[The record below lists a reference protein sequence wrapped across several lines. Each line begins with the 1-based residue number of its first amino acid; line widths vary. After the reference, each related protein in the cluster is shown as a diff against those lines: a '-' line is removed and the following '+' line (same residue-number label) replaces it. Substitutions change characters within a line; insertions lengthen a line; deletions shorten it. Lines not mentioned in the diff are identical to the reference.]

1 MERSVNRFKKL
12 LPSIRLCV
20 LRNLPKLALAELL
33 TALIS
38 AFAFFIFIAP
48 FNINPSIQFTFQT
61 MAPLFIS
68 LLLSLVISYLL
79 QYGYFVLTDLL
90 YTGRYAVIGHL
101 FTGFRD
107 FKRGVQTALFFML
120 TYIFALFSASALGW
134 AASTFFFGSLHP
146 DILLAVMII
155 CSFLILA
162 VLYLRWG
169 FVWFVL
175 YDDPSL
181 SVRQA
186 LRKSA
191 LLTKKKRIA
200 FVLFCVQS
208 GGLYLLCAVLVL
220 IFSLAQIFFD
230 FLAVSLFFDAF
241 IRMLYMLCLYMAL
254 IRLSIAFAAVYE
266 AERERDA
273 ASLPENT

>member
-1 MERSVNRFKKL
+1 MNPFKKL
-12 LPSIRLCV
+12 LPAVRLCA

-48 FNINPSIQFTFQT
+48 FNINQSIQLSFQT
-61 MAPLFIS
+61 VAPLFIS

-79 QYGYFVLTDLL
+79 QYGCLVLADLL

-107 FKRGVQTALFFML
+107 FKRGVRTALFFML

-134 AASTFFFGSLHP
+134 AVSTFFSDSLHL
-146 DILLAVMII
+146 DLLLAVTII
-155 CSFLILA
+155 CVFLTLA

-169 FVWFVL
+169 FVWFFL

-181 SVRQA
+181 PVRQA
-186 LRKSA
+186 LHKSA
-191 LLTKKKRIA
+191 LVTKKKRIA

-208 GGLYLLCAVLVL
+208 GGLYLLCAALVL
-220 IFSLAQIFFD
+220 IFLLAQSLFD
-230 FLAVSLFFDAF
+230 FSAISSPLDAF
-241 IRMLYMLCLYMAL
+241 LRMLYMLCLYMTL
-254 IRLSIAFAAVYE
+254 IRLRIAFAAVYE
-266 AERERDA
+266 AERQKDA

>member
-1 MERSVNRFKKL
+1 MNPFKKL
-12 LPSIRLCV
+12 LPAVRLCA

-48 FNINPSIQFTFQT
+48 FNINQSIQLSFQT
-61 MAPLFIS
+61 VAPFFIS

-79 QYGYFVLTDLL
+79 QYGCFVLADLL

-107 FKRGVQTALFFML
+107 FKRGVRTALFFML

-134 AASTFFFGSLHP
+134 AASTFFPGSFRLNM
-146 DILLAVMII
+146 LLAVTII
-155 CSFLILA
+155 CVFLTLA
-162 VLYLRWG
+162 VLYVRWG
-169 FVWFVL
+169 FVWFFL

-181 SVRQA
+181 PVRQA
-186 LRKSA
+186 LHKSA
-191 LLTKKKRIA
+191 LVTKKKRIA
-200 FVLFCVQS
+200 FVLFCLQS
-208 GGLYLLCAVLVL
+208 GGLYLLCAALVL
-220 IFSLAQIFFD
+220 IFLLAQSLFD
-230 FLAVSLFFDAF
+230 FSVISSPLDAF
-241 IRMLYMLCLYMAL
+241 LRMLYMLCLYMAL
-254 IRLSIAFAAVYE
+254 IRLRIAFAAVYE
-266 AERERDA
+266 AEREKDA

>member
-1 MERSVNRFKKL
+1 MNPFKKL
-12 LPSIRLCV
+12 LPAVRLCA

-48 FNINPSIQFTFQT
+48 FNINQSIQLSFQT
-61 MAPLFIS
+61 VAPFFIS

-79 QYGYFVLTDLL
+79 QYGCFVLADLL

-107 FKRGVQTALFFML
+107 FKRGVRTALFFML

-134 AASTFFFGSLHP
+134 AASTFFPGSFRLNM
-146 DILLAVMII
+146 LLAVTII
-155 CSFLILA
+155 CVFLTLA

-169 FVWFVL
+169 FVWFFL

-181 SVRQA
+181 PVRQA
-186 LRKSA
+186 LHKSA
-191 LLTKKKRIA
+191 LVTKKKRIA

-208 GGLYLLCAVLVL
+208 GGLYLLCAALVL
-220 IFSLAQIFFD
+220 IFLLAQSLFD
-230 FLAVSLFFDAF
+230 FSAISSPPDAF
-241 IRMLYMLCLYMAL
+241 LRMLYMLCLYMAL
-254 IRLSIAFAAVYE
+254 IRLRIAFAAVYE
-266 AERERDA
+266 AEREKDA

>member
-1 MERSVNRFKKL
+1 MNPFKKL
-12 LPSIRLCV
+12 LPAVRLCA

-48 FNINPSIQFTFQT
+48 FNINQSIQLSFQT
-61 MAPLFIS
+61 VAPFFIS

-79 QYGYFVLTDLL
+79 QYGCFVLADLL

-107 FKRGVQTALFFML
+107 FKRGVRTALFFML

-134 AASTFFFGSLHP
+134 AASTFFPGSFRLNM
-146 DILLAVMII
+146 LLAVTII
-155 CSFLILA
+155 CVFLTLA

-169 FVWFVL
+169 FVWFFL

-181 SVRQA
+181 PVRQA
-186 LRKSA
+186 LHKSA
-191 LLTKKKRIA
+191 LVTKKKRIA
-200 FVLFCVQS
+200 FVLFCLQS
-208 GGLYLLCAVLVL
+208 GGLYLLCAALVL
-220 IFSLAQIFFD
+220 IFLLAQSLFD
-230 FLAVSLFFDAF
+230 FSAISSPLDAF
-241 IRMLYMLCLYMAL
+241 LRMLYMLCLYMAL
-254 IRLSIAFAAVYE
+254 IRLRIAFAAVYE
-266 AERERDA
+266 AEREKDA

>member
-1 MERSVNRFKKL
+1 MNPFKKL
-12 LPSIRLCV
+12 LPAVRLCA

-48 FNINPSIQFTFQT
+48 FNINQSIQLSFQT
-61 MAPLFIS
+61 VAPFFIS

-79 QYGYFVLTDLL
+79 QYGCFVLADLL

-107 FKRGVQTALFFML
+107 FKRGVRTALFFML

-134 AASTFFFGSLHP
+134 AASTFFPGSFRLNM
-146 DILLAVMII
+146 LLAVTII
-155 CSFLILA
+155 CVFLTLA

-169 FVWFVL
+169 FVWFFL

-181 SVRQA
+181 PVRQA
-186 LRKSA
+186 LHKSA
-191 LLTKKKRIA
+191 LVTKKKRIA
-200 FVLFCVQS
+200 FVLFCLQS
-208 GGLYLLCAVLVL
+208 GGLYLLCAALVL
-220 IFSLAQIFFD
+220 IFLLAQSLFD
-230 FLAVSLFFDAF
+230 FSTISSPLDAF
-241 IRMLYMLCLYMAL
+241 LRMLYMLCLYMAL
-254 IRLSIAFAAVYE
+254 IRLRIAFAAVYE
-266 AERERDA
+266 AEREKDA

>member
-1 MERSVNRFKKL
+1 MNPFKKL
-12 LPSIRLCV
+12 LPAVRLCA

-48 FNINPSIQFTFQT
+48 FNINQSIQLSFQT
-61 MAPLFIS
+61 VAPLFIS

-79 QYGYFVLTDLL
+79 QYGCLVLADLL

-107 FKRGVQTALFFML
+107 FKRGVRTALFFML

-134 AASTFFFGSLHP
+134 AASTFFPGSFRLNV
-146 DILLAVMII
+146 LLAVTII
-155 CSFLILA
+155 CVFLTLA

-169 FVWFVL
+169 FVWFFL

-181 SVRQA
+181 PVRQA
-186 LRKSA
+186 LHKSA
-191 LLTKKKRIA
+191 LVTKKKRIA

-208 GGLYLLCAVLVL
+208 GGLYLLCAALVL
-220 IFSLAQIFFD
+220 IFLLAQSLFD
-230 FLAVSLFFDAF
+230 FSAISSPLDAF
-241 IRMLYMLCLYMAL
+241 LRMLYMLCLYMTL
-254 IRLSIAFAAVYE
+254 IRLRIAFAAVYE
-266 AERERDA
+266 AERQKDA

>member
-1 MERSVNRFKKL
+1 MNPFKKL
-12 LPSIRLCV
+12 LPAVRLCA

-48 FNINPSIQFTFQT
+48 FNINQSIQLSFQT
-61 MAPLFIS
+61 VAPFFIS

-79 QYGYFVLTDLL
+79 QYGCFVLADLL

-107 FKRGVQTALFFML
+107 FKRGVRTALFFML

-134 AASTFFFGSLHP
+134 AASTFFPGSFRLNM
-146 DILLAVMII
+146 LLAVTII
-155 CSFLILA
+155 CVFLTLA
-162 VLYLRWG
+162 VLYVRWG
-169 FVWFVL
+169 FVWFFL

-181 SVRQA
+181 PLRQA
-186 LRKSA
+186 LHKSA
-191 LLTKKKRIA
+191 LVTKKKRIA
-200 FVLFCVQS
+200 FVLFCLQS
-208 GGLYLLCAVLVL
+208 GGLYLLCAALVL
-220 IFSLAQIFFD
+220 IFLLAQSLFD
-230 FLAVSLFFDAF
+230 FSVISSPLDAF
-241 IRMLYMLCLYMAL
+241 LRMLYMLCLYMAL
-254 IRLSIAFAAVYE
+254 IRLRIAFAAVYE
-266 AERERDA
+266 AEREKDA

>member
-1 MERSVNRFKKL
+1 VNPFKKL
-12 LPSIRLCV
+12 LPAVRLCA

-48 FNINPSIQFTFQT
+48 FNINQSIQLSFQT
-61 MAPLFIS
+61 VAPFFIS

-79 QYGYFVLTDLL
+79 QYGCFVLADLL

-120 TYIFALFSASALGW
+120 TYICALFSASALGW
-134 AASTFFFGSLHP
+134 AASTFFFGSLRP
-146 DILLAVMII
+146 DLLLAVMVVF
-155 CSFLILA
+155 SFLTLA
-162 VLYLRWG
+162 VLYVRWG
-169 FVWFVL
+169 FVWFFL

-181 SVRQA
+181 SVRRA
-186 LRKSA
+186 LGKSA
-191 LLTKKKRIA
+191 LVTKKKRTA

-208 GGLYLLCAVLVL
+208 GGLYLLCAALVL
-220 IFSLAQIFFD
+220 IFSIAQIFFD
-230 FLAVSLFFDAF
+230 FLTLPLFFDAF
-241 IRMLYMLCLYMAL
+241 IRMLYMLCLYMTL
-254 IRLSIAFAAVYE
+254 IRLRIAFAAVYE
-266 AERERDA
+266 AERQKDA

>member
-1 MERSVNRFKKL
+1 MNPFKKL
-12 LPSIRLCV
+12 LPAVRLCA

-48 FNINPSIQFTFQT
+48 FNINQSIQLTFQT
-61 MAPLFIS
+61 VAPFFIS

-79 QYGYFVLTDLL
+79 QYGCFVLVDLL

-107 FKRGVQTALFFML
+107 FKRGVRTALFFML
-120 TYIFALFSASALGW
+120 TYIFALLSASALGW
-134 AASTFFFGSLHP
+134 AASTFFPGSFRLNV
-146 DILLAVMII
+146 LLAVTII
-155 CSFLILA
+155 CVFLTLA

-169 FVWFVL
+169 FVWFFL

-181 SVRQA
+181 SVRRA
-186 LRKSA
+186 LGKSA
-191 LLTKKKRIA
+191 LVTKKKRIA

-208 GGLYLLCAVLVL
+208 GGPYLLCAALVL
-220 IFSLAQIFFD
+220 IFLLAQSLFD
-230 FLAVSLFFDAF
+230 FSAISSLLDAF
-241 IRMLYMLCLYMAL
+241 LRMLYMLCLYMTL
-254 IRLSIAFAAVYE
+254 IRLRIAFAAVYE
-266 AERERDA
+266 AERQKDA

>member
-1 MERSVNRFKKL
+1 MNPFKKL
-12 LPSIRLCV
+12 LPAVRLCA

-48 FNINPSIQFTFQT
+48 FNINQSIQLSFQT
-61 MAPLFIS
+61 VAPFFIS

-79 QYGYFVLTDLL
+79 QYGCFVLADLL

-107 FKRGVQTALFFML
+107 FKRGVRTALFFML

-134 AASTFFFGSLHP
+134 ASSTFFPGSFRLNM
-146 DILLAVMII
+146 LLAVTII
-155 CSFLILA
+155 CVFLTLA
-162 VLYLRWG
+162 VLYVRWG
-169 FVWFVL
+169 FVWFFL

-186 LRKSA
+186 LHKSA
-191 LLTKKKRIA
+191 LVTKKKRIA
-200 FVLFCVQS
+200 FVLFCLQS
-208 GGLYLLCAVLVL
+208 GGLYLLCAALVL
-220 IFSLAQIFFD
+220 IFLLAQSLFD
-230 FLAVSLFFDAF
+230 FSVISSPLDAF
-241 IRMLYMLCLYMAL
+241 LRMLYMLCLYMAL
-254 IRLSIAFAAVYE
+254 IRLRIAFAAVYE
-266 AERERDA
+266 AEREKDA

>member
-1 MERSVNRFKKL
+1 MNPFKKL
-12 LPSIRLCV
+12 LPAVRLCA

-48 FNINPSIQFTFQT
+48 FNINSSIQLSFQT
-61 MAPLFIS
+61 VAPLFIS

-79 QYGYFVLTDLL
+79 QDGCLVLAGLL

-107 FKRGVQTALFFML
+107 FKRGVRTALFFML
-120 TYIFALFSASALGW
+120 TYIFALLSASALGW
-134 AASTFFFGSLHP
+134 AASNFFPGSFRLNV
-146 DILLAVMII
+146 LLAVTII
-155 CSFLILA
+155 CVFLTLA
-162 VLYLRWG
+162 VLYVRWG
-169 FVWFVL
+169 FVWFFL

-181 SVRQA
+181 SVRRA
-186 LRKSA
+186 LGKSA
-191 LLTKKKRIA
+191 LVTKKKRIA

-208 GGLYLLCAVLVL
+208 GGLYLLCAALVL
-220 IFSLAQIFFD
+220 IFSIAQIFFD
-230 FLAVSLFFDAF
+230 FLTLPLFFDAF
-241 IRMLYMLCLYMAL
+241 IRMLYMLCLYMTL
-254 IRLSIAFAAVYE
+254 IRLRIAFAAVYE
-266 AERERDA
+266 AEREKDA

>member
-1 MERSVNRFKKL
+1 MNPFKKL
-12 LPSIRLCV
+12 LPAVRLCA

-48 FNINPSIQFTFQT
+48 FNTNQSIQLSFQT
-61 MAPLFIS
+61 VAPFFIS

-79 QYGYFVLTDLL
+79 QYGCFVLADLL

-107 FKRGVQTALFFML
+107 FKRGVRTALFFML

-134 AASTFFFGSLHP
+134 AASTFFPGSFRLNV
-146 DILLAVMII
+146 LLAVTII
-155 CSFLILA
+155 CVFLTLA

-169 FVWFVL
+169 FVWFFL

-181 SVRQA
+181 PVRQA
-186 LRKSA
+186 LHKSA
-191 LLTKKKRIA
+191 LVTKKKRIA
-200 FVLFCVQS
+200 FVLFCLQS
-208 GGLYLLCAVLVL
+208 GGLYLLCAALVL
-220 IFSLAQIFFD
+220 IFLLAQSLFD
-230 FLAVSLFFDAF
+230 LLTLPLFFDAF
-241 IRMLYMLCLYMAL
+241 IRMLYMLCLYMTL
-254 IRLSIAFAAVYE
+254 IRLRIAFAAVYE
-266 AERERDA
+266 AEREKDA

>member
-1 MERSVNRFKKL
+1 MNPFKKL
-12 LPSIRLCV
+12 LPAVRLCA
-20 LRNLPKLALAELL
+20 LRNLPKLALVELL

-48 FNINPSIQFTFQT
+48 FNINQSIQLSFQT
-61 MAPLFIS
+61 VAPFFIS

-79 QYGYFVLTDLL
+79 QYGCFVLADLL

-107 FKRGVQTALFFML
+107 FKRGVRTALFFML

-134 AASTFFFGSLHP
+134 AVSTFFSDSLHL
-146 DILLAVMII
+146 DLLLAVTII
-155 CSFLILA
+155 CVFLTLA

-169 FVWFVL
+169 FVWFFL

-181 SVRQA
+181 PVRQA
-186 LRKSA
+186 LHKSA
-191 LLTKKKRIA
+191 LVTKKKRIA

-208 GGLYLLCAVLVL
+208 GGLYLLCAALVL
-220 IFSLAQIFFD
+220 IFLLAQSLFD
-230 FLAVSLFFDAF
+230 FSAISSPLDAF
-241 IRMLYMLCLYMAL
+241 LRMLYMLCLYMTL
-254 IRLSIAFAAVYE
+254 IRLRIAFAAVYE
-266 AERERDA
+266 AERQKDA

>member
-1 MERSVNRFKKL
+1 MNRFKKL
-12 LPSIRLCV
+12 LPAVRLCV

-48 FNINPSIQFTFQT
+48 FNINPSIRFTVQT
-61 MAPLFIS
+61 VAPLFIS

-79 QYGYFVLTDLL
+79 QYGCLILADLL

-107 FKRGVQTALFFML
+107 FKRGVRTALFFML
-120 TYIFALFSASALGW
+120 TYICALFSASALGW
-134 AASTFFFGSLHP
+134 AASTFFFGSLRP
-146 DILLAVMII
+146 DLLLAVMIVF
-155 CSFLILA
+155 SFLILA
-162 VLYLRWG
+162 VLYVRWG
-169 FVWFVL
+169 FVWFFL

-181 SVRQA
+181 SVRRA
-186 LRKSA
+186 LVKSA
-191 LLTKKKRIA
+191 LVTKKKRTA

-208 GGLYLLCAVLVL
+208 GGLYLLCAALVLV
-220 IFSLAQIFFD
+220 FSIAQIFFD
-230 FLAVSLFFDAF
+230 FLTLPLFFDAF
-241 IRMLYMLCLYMAL
+241 IRMLYMLCLYMTL
-254 IRLSIAFAAVYE
+254 IRLRIAFAAVYE
-266 AERERDA
+266 AERQKDA

>member
-1 MERSVNRFKKL
+1 MNRFKKL
-12 LPSIRLCV
+12 LPAVRLCV

-48 FNINPSIQFTFQT
+48 FNINPSIRFTVQT
-61 MAPLFIS
+61 VAPLFIS

-79 QYGYFVLTDLL
+79 QYGCLILADLL

-120 TYIFALFSASALGW
+120 TYICALFSASALGW
-134 AASTFFFGSLHP
+134 AASTFFFGSLRP
-146 DILLAVMII
+146 DLLLAVMIVF
-155 CSFLILA
+155 SFLILA
-162 VLYLRWG
+162 VLYVRWG
-169 FVWFVL
+169 FVWFFL

-181 SVRQA
+181 SVRRA
-186 LRKSA
+186 LGKSA
-191 LLTKKKRIA
+191 LVTKKKRTA

-208 GGLYLLCAVLVL
+208 GGLYLLCAALVLV
-220 IFSLAQIFFD
+220 FSIAQIFFD
-230 FLAVSLFFDAF
+230 FLTLPLFFDAF
-241 IRMLYMLCLYMAL
+241 IRMLYMLCLYMTL
-254 IRLSIAFAAVYE
+254 IRLRIAFAAVYE
-266 AERERDA
+266 AERQKDA

>member
-1 MERSVNRFKKL
+1 MNPFKKL
-12 LPSIRLCV
+12 LPAVRLCA

-48 FNINPSIQFTFQT
+48 FNINQSIQLSFQT
-61 MAPLFIS
+61 VAPFFIS

-79 QYGYFVLTDLL
+79 QYGCFVLADLL

-107 FKRGVQTALFFML
+107 FKRGVRTALFFML

-134 AASTFFFGSLHP
+134 AASTFFPGSFRLNM
-146 DILLAVMII
+146 LLAVTII
-155 CSFLILA
+155 CVFLTLA

-169 FVWFVL
+169 FVWFFL

-181 SVRQA
+181 PVRQA
-186 LRKSA
+186 LHKSA
-191 LLTKKKRIA
+191 LVTKKKRIA
-200 FVLFCVQS
+200 FVLFCLQS
-208 GGLYLLCAVLVL
+208 GGLYLLCAALVL
-220 IFSLAQIFFD
+220 IFLLAQSLFD
-230 FLAVSLFFDAF
+230 FSAISSPLDAF
-241 IRMLYMLCLYMAL
+241 LRMLYMLCLYMAL
-254 IRLSIAFAAVYE
+254 IRLRIAFAAVYE
-266 AERERDA
+266 AEREKDV

>member
-1 MERSVNRFKKL
+1 MNPLKKL
-12 LPSIRLCV
+12 LPAVRLCV

-48 FNINPSIQFTFQT
+48 FNINQSIQLSFQT
-61 MAPLFIS
+61 VAPLFIS

-79 QYGYFVLTDLL
+79 QYGCLVLADLL

-107 FKRGVQTALFFML
+107 FKRGVRTALFFML

-134 AASTFFFGSLHP
+134 AASTFFPGSFRLNM
-146 DILLAVMII
+146 LLAVTII
-155 CSFLILA
+155 CVFLTLA

-169 FVWFVL
+169 FVWFFL

-181 SVRQA
+181 PVRQA
-186 LRKSA
+186 LHKSA
-191 LLTKKKRIA
+191 LVTKKKRIA
-200 FVLFCVQS
+200 FVLFCLQS
-208 GGLYLLCAVLVL
+208 GGLYLLCAALVL
-220 IFSLAQIFFD
+220 IFLLAQSLFD
-230 FLAVSLFFDAF
+230 FSTISSPLDAF
-241 IRMLYMLCLYMAL
+241 LRMLYMLCLYMAL
-254 IRLSIAFAAVYE
+254 IRLRIAFAAVYE
-266 AERERDA
+266 AEREKDA

>member
-1 MERSVNRFKKL
+1 MNPFKKL
-12 LPSIRLCV
+12 LPAVRLCA

-48 FNINPSIQFTFQT
+48 FNINQSIQLSFQT
-61 MAPLFIS
+61 VAPFFIS

-79 QYGYFVLTDLL
+79 QYGCFVLADLL

-107 FKRGVQTALFFML
+107 FKRGVRTALFFML

-134 AASTFFFGSLHP
+134 ATSTFFPGSFRLNM
-146 DILLAVMII
+146 LLAVTII
-155 CSFLILA
+155 CVFLTLA
-162 VLYLRWG
+162 VLYVRWG
-169 FVWFVL
+169 FVWFFL

-181 SVRQA
+181 PVRQA
-186 LRKSA
+186 LHKSA
-191 LLTKKKRIA
+191 LVTKKKRIA
-200 FVLFCVQS
+200 FVLFCLQS
-208 GGLYLLCAVLVL
+208 GGLYLLCAALVL
-220 IFSLAQIFFD
+220 IFLLAQSLFD
-230 FLAVSLFFDAF
+230 FSAISSPLDAF
-241 IRMLYMLCLYMAL
+241 LRMLYMLCLYMAL
-254 IRLSIAFAAVYE
+254 IRLRIAFAAVYE
-266 AERERDA
+266 AEREKDV

>member
-1 MERSVNRFKKL
+1 MNPFKKL
-12 LPSIRLCV
+12 LPAVRLCA

-48 FNINPSIQFTFQT
+48 FNINQSIQLSFQT
-61 MAPLFIS
+61 VAPFFIS

-79 QYGYFVLTDLL
+79 QYGCFVLADLL

-107 FKRGVQTALFFML
+107 FKRGVRTALFFML

-134 AASTFFFGSLHP
+134 AASTFFPGSFRLNM
-146 DILLAVMII
+146 LLAVTII
-155 CSFLILA
+155 CVFLTLA
-162 VLYLRWG
+162 VLYVRWG
-169 FVWFVL
+169 FVWFFL

-181 SVRQA
+181 PVRQA
-186 LRKSA
+186 LHKSA
-191 LLTKKKRIA
+191 LVTKKKRIA
-200 FVLFCVQS
+200 FVLFCLQS
-208 GGLYLLCAVLVL
+208 GGLYLLCAALVL
-220 IFSLAQIFFD
+220 IFLLAQSLFD
-230 FLAVSLFFDAF
+230 FSAISSPLDAF
-241 IRMLYMLCLYMAL
+241 LRMLYMLCLYMAL
-254 IRLSIAFAAVYE
+254 IRLRIAFAAVYE
-266 AERERDA
+266 AEREKDA

>member
-1 MERSVNRFKKL
+1 MNPFKKL
-12 LPSIRLCV
+12 LPAVRLCA

-48 FNINPSIQFTFQT
+48 FNINQSIQLSFQT
-61 MAPLFIS
+61 VAPLFIS

-79 QYGYFVLTDLL
+79 QYGCLVLADLL

-107 FKRGVQTALFFML
+107 FKRGVRTALFFML

-134 AASTFFFGSLHP
+134 AASTFFPGSFRLNM
-146 DILLAVMII
+146 LLAVTIV
-155 CSFLILA
+155 CVFLTLA

-169 FVWFVL
+169 FVWFFL

-181 SVRQA
+181 PVRQA
-186 LRKSA
+186 LHKSA
-191 LLTKKKRIA
+191 LVTKKKRIA
-200 FVLFCVQS
+200 FVLFCLQS
-208 GGLYLLCAVLVL
+208 GGLYLLCAALVL
-220 IFSLAQIFFD
+220 IFLLAQSLFD
-230 FLAVSLFFDAF
+230 FSTISSPLDAF
-241 IRMLYMLCLYMAL
+241 LRMLYMLCLYMAL
-254 IRLSIAFAAVYE
+254 IRLRIAFAAVYE
-266 AERERDA
+266 AEREKDA

>member
-1 MERSVNRFKKL
+1 MNPFKKL
-12 LPSIRLCV
+12 LPSVRLCV

-38 AFAFFIFIAP
+38 AFVFFIFIAP
-48 FNINPSIQFTFQT
+48 FNINSSIQLTFQT
-61 MAPLFIS
+61 VAPLFIS

-79 QYGYFVLTDLL
+79 QYGCLVLADLL

-120 TYIFALFSASALGW
+120 TYICALFSASALGW
-134 AASTFFFGSLHP
+134 AASTFFFGSLRP
-146 DILLAVMII
+146 DLLLAVMIVF
-155 CSFLILA
+155 SFLILA
-162 VLYLRWG
+162 VLYVRWG
-169 FVWFVL
+169 FVWFFL

-181 SVRQA
+181 SVRRA
-186 LRKSA
+186 LGKSA
-191 LLTKKKRIA
+191 LVTKKKRIA

-208 GGLYLLCAVLVL
+208 GGLYLLCAALVL
-220 IFSLAQIFFD
+220 IFSIAQIFFD
-230 FLAVSLFFDAF
+230 FLTLPLFFDAF
-241 IRMLYMLCLYMAL
+241 IRMLYMLCLYMTL
-254 IRLSIAFAAVYE
+254 IRLRIAFAAVYE
-266 AERERDA
+266 AERQKDA

>member
-1 MERSVNRFKKL
+1 MNPFKKL
-12 LPSIRLCV
+12 LPAVRLCA

-48 FNINPSIQFTFQT
+48 FNINQSIQLSFQT
-61 MAPLFIS
+61 VAPFFIS

-79 QYGYFVLTDLL
+79 QYGCIVLADLL

-107 FKRGVQTALFFML
+107 FKRGVRTALFFML

-134 AASTFFFGSLHP
+134 AASTFFPGSFRLNM
-146 DILLAVMII
+146 LLAVTII
-155 CSFLILA
+155 CVFLTLA
-162 VLYLRWG
+162 VLYVRWG
-169 FVWFVL
+169 FVWFFL

-181 SVRQA
+181 PLRQA
-186 LRKSA
+186 LHKSA
-191 LLTKKKRIA
+191 LVTKKKRIA
-200 FVLFCVQS
+200 FVVFCLQS
-208 GGLYLLCAVLVL
+208 GGLYLLCAALVL
-220 IFSLAQIFFD
+220 IFLLAQSLFD
-230 FLAVSLFFDAF
+230 FSVISSPLDAF
-241 IRMLYMLCLYMAL
+241 LRMLYMLCLYMAL
-254 IRLSIAFAAVYE
+254 IRLRIAFAAVYE
-266 AERERDA
+266 AEREKDA

>member
-1 MERSVNRFKKL
+1 MNPFKKL
-12 LPSIRLCV
+12 LPAVRLCA

-38 AFAFFIFIAP
+38 AFAFFIFIPP
-48 FNINPSIQFTFQT
+48 FNINQSIQLSFQT
-61 MAPLFIS
+61 VAPLFIS

-79 QYGYFVLTDLL
+79 QYGCLVLADLL

-101 FTGFRD
+101 LTGFRD
-107 FKRGVQTALFFML
+107 FKRGVRTALFFML

-134 AASTFFFGSLHP
+134 AVSTFFSDSLHL
-146 DILLAVMII
+146 DLLLAVTII
-155 CSFLILA
+155 CVFLTLA

-169 FVWFVL
+169 FVWFFL

-181 SVRQA
+181 PVRQA
-186 LRKSA
+186 LHKSA
-191 LLTKKKRIA
+191 LVTKKKRIA

-208 GGLYLLCAVLVL
+208 GGLYLLCAALVL
-220 IFSLAQIFFD
+220 IFLLAQSLFD
-230 FLAVSLFFDAF
+230 FSAISSPLDAF
-241 IRMLYMLCLYMAL
+241 LRMLYMLCLYMTL
-254 IRLSIAFAAVYE
+254 IRLRIAFAAVYE
-266 AERERDA
+266 AERQKDA